1 MLRSRRILAS
11 AYRHRLVLV
20 IMVTK
25 LKVEKCLVL
34 ERGDYTKIIYR
45 LTPLSGTMEENS
57 FPKKVKLALSLLMII
72 GALVFYWAW
81 GVMYNSWNIFDG
93 SNMGVYSIVV
103 IMLAF
108 GILGLLLARAK
119 N

>member
-1 MLRSRRILAS
+1 
-11 AYRHRLVLV
+11 
-20 IMVTK
+20 MVTK
-25 LKVEKCLVL
+25 KKVKNALCWS
-34 ERGDYTKIIYR
+34 RGDYTKIIYR

-57 FPKKVKLALSLLMII
+57 FPKKVKLALSIVLIL
-72 GALVFYWAW
+72 GALAFYWAW
-81 GVMYNSWNIFDG
+81 GVLYNSWNIFDG

-108 GILGLLLARAK
+108 GILGLFLIKAK

>member
-1 MLRSRRILAS
+1 
-11 AYRHRLVLV
+11 
-20 IMVTK
+20 MVTK
-25 LKVEKCLVL
+25 LKAKKCLVL

-57 FPKKVKLALSLLMII
+57 FPKKFKLALSLILIG
-72 GALVFYWAW
+72 GALAFYWAW
-81 GVMYNSWNIFDG
+81 GVMYNSWNIFNG

-103 IMLAF
+103 IMLGF
-108 GILGLLLARAK
+108 GILGLFLTRAK

>member
-1 MLRSRRILAS
+1 LRWSEG
-11 AYRHRLVLV
+11 VN
-20 IMVTK
+20 
-25 LKVEKCLVL
+25 
-34 ERGDYTKIIYR
+34 TKIIYR

-57 FPKKVKLALSLLMII
+57 FPKKFKLALSILLIV

-81 GVMYNSWNIFDG
+81 GVLYNSWNIFDG
-93 SNMGVYSIVV
+93 SNMGVYAIVV

-108 GILGLLLARAK
+108 GILGLLLTRAK

>member
-1 MLRSRRILAS
+1 
-11 AYRHRLVLV
+11 
-20 IMVTK
+20 
-25 LKVEKCLVL
+25 
-34 ERGDYTKIIYR
+34 
-45 LTPLSGTMEENS
+45 MEENS

-81 GVMYNSWNIFDG
+81 GIMYNSWNIFDG

-108 GILGLLLARAK
+108 GILGLFLTRAK

>member
-1 MLRSRRILAS
+1 
-11 AYRHRLVLV
+11 
-20 IMVTK
+20 MVAK
-25 LKVEKCLVL
+25 KKVKKAVCWSK
-34 ERGDYTKIIYR
+34 GDYTKIIYR

-57 FPKKVKLALSLLMII
+57 FPKKVKLALSILLIF
-72 GALVFYWAW
+72 GALAFYWAW
-81 GVMYNSWNIFDG
+81 GVLYNSWNIFDG

-108 GILGLLLARAK
+108 GILGLFLVRAK